1 MFINKDEAIEL
12 TSLPELIRL
21 EKLFTE
27 RAKSAQS
34 MAAKLRRVIK
44 KLKKIEKNTT
54 TTKEHG

>member
-1 MFINKDEAIEL
+1 MFMNKDEAIEL
-12 TSLPELIRL
+12 TPLPELIRL

-44 KLKKIEKNTT
+44 RIKKLEKNIT

>member
-1 MFINKDEAIEL
+1 MFINKAEAIEL
-12 TSLPELIRL
+12 TPLPELIRL

-34 MAAKLRRVIK
+34 MAAKLRKEIK
-44 KLKKIEKNTT
+44 RIKKIEKNIS